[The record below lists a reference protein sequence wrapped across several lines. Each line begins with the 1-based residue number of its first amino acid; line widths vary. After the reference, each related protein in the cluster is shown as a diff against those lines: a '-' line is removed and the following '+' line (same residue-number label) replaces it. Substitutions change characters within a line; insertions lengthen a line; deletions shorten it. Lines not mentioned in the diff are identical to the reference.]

1 MCVTT
6 QAAEFVFTE
15 TGRGGQHDPLD
26 DMLPYGMQR
35 KKGLRPI
42 QPPTAKPRLYLG
54 NAPPHS
60 ILPPPL
66 PGTMTG
72 RMAPLVQQHVQ
83 ALASP
88 ADLAVSQP
96 SPGEDLVE
104 AAGDDAAG
112 YAITFEVPDA
122 CGADASE
129 DEWEDV
135 EEVAVPPEIAQ
146 APPATAPSPP
156 HRAAATAPSAAD
168 IISLLSDED
177 DHPPGGP
184 GAPASA
190 DAAPGKLSRRQ
201 LYARSH
207 GFLMG
212 RSLDDWADEGEVVP
226 LLNAGQQRPATI
238 AAAEEDMDIAV
249 ANARSLQ
256 DTEPQ
261 VPPDAPAAAA
271 RPHGSD
277 DDLVAALAL
286 SLQPDVGAGASRP
299 GVNTGAGD
307 DEVAIVGV
315 RDAPGGGECPA
326 FLLTTHDGAT
336 VPLSWPAFS
345 AVVDNI
351 RSTWPP
357 WLPEPLE
364 LEEEPVRVSHVGSG
378 AEWVITNP
386 VLSSLTLIRREAR
399 QVEAGGGAQR
409 QAAPPSSNAMA
420 APPARHAPATAPKH
434 KQAKPR
440 VAFSAPDDMLV
451 NGPATAWDEAWEGAA
466 AEYQPP
472 PQAGG
477 GFTAPDAAAA
487 AQAARLDDEFEAER
501 AVLRAEQRAASKAAD
516 AVTPEMYVEVQE
528 LLTMFGIPYIIAPF
542 EAEAQCAWLE
552 EAGLVDAVVTD
563 DSDVLLF
570 GAKTVCRN
578 IFEARKFVELYTA
591 DAISERLGL
600 NREHLTLMALLLGSD
615 YTPGVTGVGI
625 VHAAEILS
633 AFPGMDGLR
642 RFKAWVDA
650 PESDLVAE
658 ELRGGKKGGR
668 KHKGKAPASDD
679 EAPEVIVINDDDA
692 PATEVDTPAA
702 ADFKRR
708 HAGAR
713 KTFVLG
719 DSFPNQAV
727 VDAYLKPQ
735 VDTSRE
741 RFEWGAPD
749 ELLLRHFCAQRLGW
763 PHDKVDPILQ
773 DILRQHAVRETQRTV
788 TSFFRP
794 QDGEA
799 FAKVRSKRLV
809 KAIAQLTGREDP
821 SLALGDQDDAI
832 PKPPRQK
839 KPKAPRKRAL
849 LQEGAEGGAGG
860 AGGAGPSKRR
870 HILQPGQRL
879 AEDGVTIVEPSGL
892 GFDVAV
898 LGSEF

>member
-1 MCVTT
+1 MHP

-15 TGRGGQHDPLD
+15 TGRGGKPDPLD
-26 DMLPYGMQR
+26 EMLPHGMQR
-35 KKGLRPI
+35 KKGVRPI

-54 NAPPHS
+54 NAPLHS

-72 RMAPLVQQHVQ
+72 QLAAPVQQHAQ
-83 ALASP
+83 AYAAP
-88 ADLAVSQP
+88 ADLAASKPPAPAV
-96 SPGEDLVE
+96 EDADDDV
-104 AAGDDAAG
+104 AGFN
-112 YAITFEVPDA
+112 ITFEVPDA
-122 CGADASE
+122 GGANASD

-135 EEVAVPPEIAQ
+135 EDVTV
-146 APPATAPSPP
+146 PSPP
-156 HRAAATAPSAAD
+156 AAAPTPLPQVAAPAPSAAD

-177 DHPPGGP
+177 DHPPSGP

-190 DAAPGKLSRRQ
+190 EAAPGKLSRRQ

-207 GFLMG
+207 GFIMG
-212 RSLDDWADEGEVVP
+212 RSLDDWADEGEAMP
-226 LLNAGQQRPATI
+226 LLNAGTQQQRLATAPASD
-238 AAAEEDMDIAV
+238 EDMDIAV
-249 ANARSLQ
+249 AIARSLQ

-261 VPPDAPAAAA
+261 VPHSAPASAAAAA
-271 RPHGSD
+271 RPQGGD
-277 DDLVAALAL
+277 DDLAAALAL
-286 SLQPDVGAGASRP
+286 SLQPGVGAGASRHEAN
-299 GVNTGAGD
+299 NTGD
-307 DEVAIVGV
+307 EDEVTIVGV
-315 RDAPGGGECPA
+315 SDAPSVVECPA
-326 FLLTTHDGAT
+326 FWATTHDGAT
-336 VPLSWPAFS
+336 LPLTWPAFS

-351 RSTWPP
+351 GSNWPS
-357 WLPEPLE
+357 WLPDPMG
-364 LEEEPVRVSHVGSG
+364 LEEQPVVVTHVGTG

-386 VLSSLTLIRREAR
+386 VLSSLTRIRREAR
-399 QVEAGGGAQR
+399 QLEAGGGAQR
-409 QAAPPSSNAMA
+409 QAAPPGSNAMVRPPAGTAPAA
-420 APPARHAPATAPKH
+420 APKAG
-434 KQAKPR
+434 KPR
-440 VAFSAPDDMLV
+440 VAFSAPDEMLV
-451 NGPATAWDEAWEGAA
+451 NGPVTAWDDAWEGAA
-466 AEYQPP
+466 AEYKPP
-472 PQAGG
+472 SKAAGG
-477 GFTAPDAAAA
+477 GFTADPAAA

-528 LLTMFGIPYIIAPF
+528 LLTLFGIPYIIAPF

-552 EAGLVDAVVTD
+552 QAGLVDAVVTD

-600 NREHLTLMALLLGSD
+600 NRENLTLMALLLGSD

-642 RFKAWVDA
+642 RFKAWVEA

-658 ELRGGKKGGR
+658 ELRGGKNGGGR

-679 EAPEVIVINDDDA
+679 EAAEAIVINDDNA
-692 PATEVDTPAA
+692 PAPEVDTPAA

-763 PHDKVDPILQ
+763 PPDKVDPILQ

-821 SLALGDQDDAI
+821 SLALGDQDDTV

-839 KPKAPRKRAL
+839 KARAPRKRTL
-849 LQEGAEGGAGG
+849 LQEGGDGAEGGAG
-860 AGGAGPSKRR
+860 PSTAPNKRR
-870 HILQPGQRL
+870 HMLPGQRL
-879 AEDGVTIVEPSGL
+879 AEDGVTVVEASGL

>member
-1 MCVTT
+1 M
-6 QAAEFVFTE
+6 FTE
-15 TGRGGQHDPLD
+15 TGRGGKPDPLD
-26 DMLPYGMQR
+26 EMLPYGMQR
-35 KKGLRPI
+35 KKGVRPI

-54 NAPPHS
+54 NAPLHS

-72 RMAPLVQQHVQ
+72 RMAPPAQPHAQ
-83 ALASP
+83 AYAAP
-88 ADLAVSQP
+88 ADLAASQP
-96 SPGEDLVE
+96 SPAAVED
-104 AAGDDAAG
+104 AGDDVVG
-112 YAITFEVPDA
+112 FAITFEVPDA
-122 CGADASE
+122 GGANASD

-135 EEVAVPPEIAQ
+135 EDVAVPPPAAAQ
-146 APPATAPSPP
+146 APLATAPSPLP
-156 HRAAATAPSAAD
+156 QADAPAPSAAD

-184 GAPASA
+184 GVPASA

-207 GFLMG
+207 GFIMG
-212 RSLDDWADEGEVVP
+212 RSLDDWADEGEAMP
-226 LLNAGQQRPATI
+226 LLNAGTQQRPAT
-238 AAAEEDMDIAV
+238 AAASDEDMDITV
-249 ANARSLQ
+249 AIARSLQ

-261 VPPDAPAAAA
+261 VPHSAPASAAAA
-271 RPHGSD
+271 ALPQGGN
-277 DDLVAALAL
+277 DDLATALAL
-286 SLQPDVGAGASRP
+286 SLQPAAGAGASRP
-299 GVNTGAGD
+299 EVNNTGDD
-307 DEVAIVGV
+307 DEVTIVGV
-315 RDAPGGGECPA
+315 SDAPSVVECPA
-326 FLLTTHDGAT
+326 FLVTTHDGAT
-336 VPLSWPAFS
+336 LPLTWPAFA
-345 AVVDNI
+345 AVVGNI
-351 RSTWPP
+351 SSTWPP
-357 WLPEPLE
+357 WLPDPLG
-364 LEEEPVRVSHVGSG
+364 LEEQPVVVSHVGTG

-386 VLSSLTLIRREAR
+386 VLSSLTRIQREAR
-399 QVEAGGGAQR
+399 QLEAGGGAQR
-409 QAAPPSSNAMA
+409 QAPPPSSNAMV
-420 APPARHAPATAPKH
+420 APPARPAPAAAPK
-434 KQAKPR
+434 QGKPR

-451 NGPATAWDEAWEGAA
+451 NGPATAWDDAWEGAA
-466 AEYQPP
+466 AEYKPP
-472 PQAGG
+472 AQAGGG
-477 GFTAPDAAAA
+477 GFTAPDPAAAA
-487 AQAARLDDEFEAER
+487 EAARLDDEFEAER

-528 LLTMFGIPYIIAPF
+528 LLTLFGIPYIIAPF

-552 EAGLVDAVVTD
+552 QAGLVDAVVTD

-591 DAISERLGL
+591 DAIAERLGL

-658 ELRGGKKGGR
+658 ELRGGKKGGGC

-692 PATEVDTPAA
+692 PAPEVDTPAV
-702 ADFKRR
+702 ADFKQR

-749 ELLLRHFCAQRLGW
+749 ELLLRHFCSQRLGW
-763 PHDKVDPILQ
+763 PPDKVDPILQ

-809 KAIAQLTGREDP
+809 KAIAQLTGKEDP
-821 SLALGDQDDAI
+821 SLALGDQDDAV

-839 KPKAPRKRAL
+839 KPKAPRKRT
-849 LQEGAEGGAGG
+849 LQQQKGEVAEGGAG
-860 AGGAGPSKRR
+860 PSTAPNKRR
-870 HILQPGQRL
+870 YMQPWQRL
-879 AEDGVTIVEPSGL
+879 AEDGVTVVEPSGL
-892 GFDVAV
+892 GFDVAA